1 LKAFREF
8 VSRLSDACAV
18 IAGVLL
24 ALAIAVIVYMIVRR
38 FTGFSTD
45 WELEFAVFMMVSSLF
60 LGSPYCLKTEGHVAV
75 GLLETALSPRNAAW
89 LRFGSQVLGLVVV
102 LFLAYMGYEKTLE
115 SFLQGE
121 VTESS
126 WAPPKWP
133 LFATMPIGLGLTALQ
148 YIALIELPF
157 SSRREQ
163 PNV

>member
-1 LKAFREF
+1 MKDFRRI

-18 IAGVLL
+18 LAGVLL
-24 ALAIAVIVYMIVRR
+24 VLAILVIVYMIIRR

-60 LGSPYCLKTEGHVAV
+60 LGSPYCLKTDGHVAV
-75 GLLETALSPRNAAW
+75 GLLETALSPESSAW
-89 LRFGSQVLGLVVV
+89 LKFGSQLIGLAVV
-102 LFLAYMGYEKTLE
+102 LFLAYMGFEKTVE

-126 WAPPKWP
+126 WGPPKWP
-133 LFATMPIGLGLTALQ
+133 LFATMPIGFGLTVLQ
-148 YIALIELPF
+148 YIALIRLPSF
-157 SSRREQ
+157 GSNN

>member
-1 LKAFREF
+1 LKEFRQV
-8 VSRLSDACAV
+8 VSKLSDVCAV
-18 IAGVLL
+18 VAGVLL
-24 ALAIAVIVYMIVRR
+24 ALAIVVIVYMIVRR
-38 FTGFSTD
+38 STGFSTD
-45 WELEFAVFMMVSSLF
+45 WELEFAVFMMVAALF

-75 GLLETALSPRNAAW
+75 GLLEMALSQKNAAW
-89 LRFGSQVLGLVVV
+89 LKFASQIVGLGVV

-148 YIALIELPF
+148 YIALIRLPLF
-157 SSRREQ
+157 KGEHSD
-163 PNV
+163 V